1 MALSFSKRLSGTKVY
16 YNLVRRVA
24 FPRSTNIIVVA
35 SLISATLGIG
45 LSFLIAQKSAVSF
58 VLGASWGIA
67 ILVVPSFVSDVVL
80 YLTIMKHDPLFYL
93 RRCLAFSLFTIT
105 TWVII
110 FIFSSILALVL
121 PDFIF
126 PDFAVVVGFFAIM
139 PLRSIVVFSMSE
151 TNFARRMLFTLV
163 EPTLTGAM
171 VVLVFGTPVETVLVG
186 LVLSSLA
193 GLVFAFTL
201 ISFVELDGRR
211 TIGFSPI
218 RMFRALLTD
227 LLESKNEELESYL
240 TELGEDT
247 QVGVAEFVFRRKT
260 DHSLK
265 GVLLVSNFHPG
276 PFKNVGSSVLPYL
289 FPSVIERRFGAVG
302 VVPHGVSGH
311 ELNLVSQEQNARV
324 IRWAIANLDKANSIG
339 EATPVERSK
348 NGVATATSQVFDGC
362 ALVTMTTAPHDMEDI
377 PAEVASRF
385 TGLTHGRF
393 RHVAIIDAH
402 NCLGQETTLTSEK
415 IVGLEE
421 AALASL
427 ESATKRGS
435 APFKVGVAR
444 KIPGQFTL
452 KEGFGPAGITVI
464 GIEVG
469 EQAFAYII
477 IDGNNMV
484 RGLREDILATAKD
497 VGFEDAEVMTTD
509 THMVNGI
516 VSAPLGYHTVGE
528 VVPRGAL
535 LNEILATCRQAMA
548 DLEPGEVGAISGQ
561 IPVITLGA
569 KSLRRVMALV
579 YRIAKLTAVTLFPIV
594 TALAVLSLVFLV

>member
-1 MALSFSKRLSGTKVY
+1 
-16 YNLVRRVA
+16 
-24 FPRSTNIIVVA
+24 
-35 SLISATLGIG
+35 
-45 LSFLIAQKSAVSF
+45 VSF
-58 VLGASWGIA
+58 VVGASWGIT
-67 ILVVPSFVSDVVL
+67 ILVVPSIVSDVVL

-105 TWVII
+105 TWVIV

-121 PDFIF
+121 RDFVF
-126 PDFAVVVGFFAIM
+126 PNFAVVIGFFAIM
-139 PLRSIVVFSMSE
+139 PLRSIVVFSMSA

-163 EPTLTGAM
+163 EPTLTGTMA
-171 VVLVFGTPVETVLVG
+171 VLIFGTPVGTVLVG

-193 GLVFAFTL
+193 GLVFAFAL
-201 ISFVELDGRR
+201 ISFVEMDGRR
-211 TIGFSPI
+211 AVGFSPI

-247 QVGVAEFVFRRKT
+247 QIGVAEFAFRRKS

-276 PFKNVGSSVLPYL
+276 PFKNIGSSVLPYL
-289 FPSVIERRFGAVG
+289 FPSVIERRYGALG

-324 IRWAIANLDKANSIG
+324 IRWAIANLDKTTSIG
-339 EATPVERSK
+339 DATPVERSK

-415 IVGLEE
+415 IEGLEE

-435 APFKVGVAR
+435 APFKVGMAR
-444 KIPGQFTL
+444 KIPKQFTL

-469 EQAFAYII
+469 KQAFAYII

-484 RGLREDILATAKD
+484 RGLREDILATAKEA
-497 VGFEDAEVMTTD
+497 GFEDAEVMTTD

-535 LNEILATCRQAMA
+535 LNEILGACRQAMA
-548 DLEPGEVGAISGQ
+548 DLEPSEVSATSEQ
-561 IPVITLGA
+561 IQVTTLGS

-579 YRIAKLTAVTLFPIV
+579 YRFAKLTAVTLFPIV

>member
-1 MALSFSKRLSGTKVY
+1 LALSFSKRLSGTKVY

-139 PLRSIVVFSMSE
+139 PLRSIAVFSMSE

-211 TIGFSPI
+211 TVGFSPI

-339 EATPVERSK
+339 KATPVERSR

-362 ALVTMTTAPHDMEDI
+362 ALVTMTTAPYDMEDI

-393 RHVAIIDAH
+393 RHVAVIDAH

-415 IVGLEE
+415 IVGLEG

-444 KIPGQFTL
+444 KILGQFTL

-569 KSLRRVMALV
+569 KSLKRVMALV